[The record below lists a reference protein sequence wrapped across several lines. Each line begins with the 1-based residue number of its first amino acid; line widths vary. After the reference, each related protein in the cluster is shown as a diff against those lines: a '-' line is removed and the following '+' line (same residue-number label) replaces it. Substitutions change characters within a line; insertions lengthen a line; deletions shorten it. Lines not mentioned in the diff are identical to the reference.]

1 MFALI
6 DCNNF
11 YVSCERVFNP
21 SIRNKPVVVL
31 SNNDGCVVSRSNEIK
46 NLGISVGT
54 PYFKCKNTLEAAGA
68 LVFSSNYRLYGD
80 LSRRIMKILT
90 EFGNIEVYSI
100 DEAFLDLSHYQT
112 DRLENIARQIKQTV
126 EKYTGV
132 SVSVGVA
139 KTKTLAKAASEIT
152 KKDYRSSNKFNGVLV
167 LDSRDDIDKLL
178 ESIEIQ
184 DVWGIGRSF
193 SRQLQ
198 NLSIFNAKHLKY
210 MDLDWIKA
218 KLGINGLHVVQ
229 ELRGVKIF
237 ENKYLADPRKGIMSS
252 RSFGNPISDLKDLK
266 QAISNFVARA
276 SQKLRAQKLVPKFM
290 YVYIVTNRFDRGNY
304 YRGGLSQK
312 IPISTNFT
320 PELVKQAEILLEKI
334 FKSGLKYKKAGVV
347 FYDLGPENSVQ
358 LNLFEKNTAV
368 SPKNHKIM
376 EITDKINQKYGQNTL
391 KIASQGLAVSQI
403 WESKNTMR
411 SRSYTTSW
419 SELLEIA

>member
-31 SNNDGCVVSRSNEIK
+31 SNNDGCVVSRSNEVK
-46 NLGISVGT
+46 NLGVGIGT
-54 PYFKCKNTLEAAGA
+54 PYFKCKNALESVGA
-68 LVFSSNYRLYGD
+68 KVFSSNYRLYGD

-100 DEAFLDLSHYQT
+100 DEAFLDLSHYQP
-112 DRLENIARQIKQTV
+112 DRLEHIARQIKQKV
-126 EKYTGV
+126 EQCTGV
-132 SVSVGVA
+132 PVSIGVA

-152 KKDYRSSNKFNGVLV
+152 KKDYRNNNKFGGVLV
-167 LDSRDDIDKLL
+167 LDSRDDMDKLL
-178 ESIEIQ
+178 ESVEIQ

-198 NLSIFNAKHLKY
+198 NHSIFNAKHLKY
-210 MDLDWIKA
+210 MDLDWVKH
-218 KLGINGLHVVQ
+218 KLGLNGLHVAQ
-229 ELRGVKIF
+229 ELRGIKIF

-252 RSFGNPISDLKDLK
+252 RSFGNPITDLKDLK
-266 QAISNFVARA
+266 QAISNFIARA
-276 SQKLRAQKLVPKFM
+276 SHKLRSQKLVPKFM
-290 YVYIVTNRFDRGNY
+290 YVYIVTGRFDRGNY
-304 YRGGLSQK
+304 YRGGLSQRL
-312 IPISTNFT
+312 PISTNFT

-334 FKSGLKYKKAGVV
+334 FKIGLKYKKAGVV

-358 LNLFEKNTAV
+358 LNLFEKNTAI

-391 KIASQGLAVSQI
+391 KVASQGISQSKF

-411 SRSYTTSW
+411 SRSFTTSW
-419 SELLEIA
+419 SELLEVA